1 MLEKSS
7 REIYIENPDLFECS
21 WKSELDVPTWMTD
34 YNEKLAAYADTDG
47 RMMSVFHRGDTIYY
61 PENSIEAIISAMKM
75 GADAVEI
82 DPCLTKDNIVV
93 LMHDLSDLSSTTDW
107 LVKNGKNG
115 LPTSKKVCDWTFSE
129 LQKLHLVMKDGTLT
143 DYIIP
148 TFEEALHVCNGRTKL
163 MLDKEEWD
171 WNRDVYPLIEKYAAW
186 DTCIPPRTYSF
197 SYKNSI
203 AEAIKSTSG
212 VSGMYAFE
220 DIRISSCAEWKKSV
234 LEMKSS
240 GTNYIAYW
248 PTLRVTKTLIEE
260 SLPGLSQVAG
270 TIRIFG
276 QNHSSVGGNEIA
288 SHWNYLWE
296 NGVNIV
302 LTDEGLNLQKYIA
315 ENFEPTKY

>member
-7 REIYIENPDLFECS
+7 REIYIENPDLFQSS
-21 WKSELDVPTWMTD
+21 WKSEFDVPTWMTD
-34 YNEKLAAYADTDG
+34 YNEKVAAYADTDG
-47 RMMSVFHRGDTIYY
+47 RMMSVFHRGDTLFY

-82 DPCLTKDNIVV
+82 DLCLTKDNIVV
-93 LMHDLSDLSSTTDW
+93 LTHDLSNLSSTTDW
-107 LVKNGKNG
+107 LVKNGKDG
-115 LPTSKKVCDWTFSE
+115 LPTSKKVCDWTLAE
-129 LQKLHLVMKDGTLT
+129 LQQLHLVMKDGTLT

-148 TFEEALHVCNGRTKL
+148 TFEEALRVCNGRTKL
-163 MLDKEEWD
+163 MLDKEDWD

-203 AEAIKSTSG
+203 A

-234 LEMKSS
+234 SEMKSS

-260 SLPGLSQVAG
+260 SSPGLSQVAG

-276 QNHSSVGGNEIA
+276 QNHSSVGGNETP

-315 ENFEPTKY
+315 ENFEPTK